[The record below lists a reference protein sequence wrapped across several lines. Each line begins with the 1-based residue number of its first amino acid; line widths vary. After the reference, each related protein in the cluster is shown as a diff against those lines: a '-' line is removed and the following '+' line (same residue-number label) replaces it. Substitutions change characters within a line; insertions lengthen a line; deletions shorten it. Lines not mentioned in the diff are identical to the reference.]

1 MLDDSNVSVSVT
13 SPIISYVDGKPVMVF
28 VDRLRAD
35 QDQTAATQQS
45 DFHVIR
51 KEQQGLV
58 MYEVTHSS
66 RRGSSII

>member
-1 MLDDSNVSVSVT
+1 
-13 SPIISYVDGKPVMVF
+13 MVF

-58 MYEVTHSS
+58 MYEVTPFESA
-66 RRGSSII
+66 GSSII